1 MISFSKCDCRGFNRT
16 LQRQVVP
23 LKMLPQTSNDCRRQ
37 NRCHKNPKQKPT
49 KPLSA
54 FDIFFREERRNI
66 LQCAIESGELTP
78 EEAADVMIT
87 RSHDNKTNNPN
98 LAHRPKRKKRG
109 KIGRK
114 EISRR
119 ISAKWST
126 LTRAKKQEYEASAK
140 EDLER
145 CRRELRMWNKSEGQ
159 KQNLGG
165 QKHQSQQQQDLCDGA
180 VLDSVSDTSIKSA
193 ASSSTGMVRFAQ
205 EPPAAT
211 PLSSFIQGCT
221 NHQKEEE
228 IPSSILTS
236 TSSPMLVETSAEPSS
251 GFDQL
256 QDQRSFSMLQETPS
270 LAFSQN
276 GNTHLSSATLE
287 RSTSSSRSNYYDP
300 SSSINR
306 LASQCDGEMLD
317 FLCSLKK
324 P

>member
-1 MISFSKCDCRGFNRT
+1 
-16 LQRQVVP
+16 
-23 LKMLPQTSNDCRRQ
+23 MLPQTSNDCRRQ

-87 RSHDNKTNNPN
+87 SSHNNKTNNPN

-114 EISRR
+114 EISQR

-145 CRRELRMWNKSEGQ
+145 CRRELWVWNKLEGQ
-159 KQNLGG
+159 KQNLEGP
-165 QKHQSQQQQDLCDGA
+165 KYQSQQPQDLCDGN
-180 VLDSVSDTSIKSA
+180 VVDLVSDTSIISA
-193 ASSSTGMVRFAQ
+193 DSSSSTGIVRFTNK
-205 EPPAAT
+205 AAAAST
-211 PLSSFIQGCT
+211 SPSSFT
-221 NHQKEEE
+221 NHPKEEE

-287 RSTSSSRSNYYDP
+287 RSTSSSPTNHHYDP

-324 P
+324 L